1 MKHLNKFNESSSKTV
16 TYKKHV
22 YNPESGKIEVT
33 DCVSTTDLN
42 NIEEVASR
50 IHKAD
55 IREQMAEQF
64 LDNIK
69 FNGMDISKMSKMS
82 LGYELEKIKNM
93 NFPSRITDINFGEP
107 LERYG
112 NIKK

>member
-1 MKHLNKFNESSSKTV
+1 
-16 TYKKHV
+16 
-22 YNPESGKIEVT
+22 
-33 DCVSTTDLN
+33 
-42 NIEEVASR
+42 
-50 IHKAD
+50 
-55 IREQMAEQF
+55 MAEQF

-69 FNGMDISKMSKMS
+69 FSGMDISKMSKIS